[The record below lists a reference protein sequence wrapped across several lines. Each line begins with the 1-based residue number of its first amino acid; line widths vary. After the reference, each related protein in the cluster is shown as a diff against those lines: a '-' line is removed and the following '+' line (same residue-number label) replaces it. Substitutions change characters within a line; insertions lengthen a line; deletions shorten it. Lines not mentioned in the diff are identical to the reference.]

1 MKIVLETMN
10 GWHCMGFVTIFVA
23 TMTIVFAASFFTEPM
38 FSYNT
43 GDSYTCA

>member
-10 GWHCMGFVTIFVA
+10 GWQCIGFVVIFVA
-23 TMTIVFAASFFTEPM
+23 TMVIVFASSFFTETM
-38 FSYNT
+38 FIYNT